1 MVVPMHN
8 LTNLHFSSI
17 ATGLLEPLQAA
28 IFYQSLETNKKFGVY
43 FRPGTTCPIAFGFLN
58 LASLP
63 LIFAHIP
70 MALLLQQETTRS
82 TFWGTVHKSP
92 RQTLVNPSLSKKA
105 FQTRRFSSSPNS
117 GNQDRFLSSCRCNEH
132 TNPTEPE
139 RMRICNSQYSWWNK
153 ESLRITIDNR
163 HSLRCCKLI
172 QEVQRQPPLEPSH
185 SAIPSPTSQLVV
197 AHCHCPHQSGRI
209 PNHSNQTKAPH
220 GSDII
225 ITIHSV
231 SKLPLR
237 QKRKGKKKRNDKD
250 NDSRIRNRLQSKA
263 ANTHLHIQSS
273 HHAHALVRRL
283 EEAGKSS
290 MRRRRRRR
298 RWQRSDGLAAA
309 QGSSHSC
316 DTATE
321 NWRRRKQRQRVKKGK
336 PPWSEQTGA
345 VRKEPCAAT
354 TAIHAPLSVFLI
366 FRVRSRTPRTPPPKP
381 SPLLSHTHPAPAPLP
396 HRWTVF
402 DLPGPSG
409 DRYQQ

>member
-1 MVVPMHN
+1 
-8 LTNLHFSSI
+8 
-17 ATGLLEPLQAA
+17 
-28 IFYQSLETNKKFGVY
+28 
-43 FRPGTTCPIAFGFLN
+43 
-58 LASLP
+58 
-63 LIFAHIP
+63 
-70 MALLLQQETTRS
+70 
-82 TFWGTVHKSP
+82 
-92 RQTLVNPSLSKKA
+92 
-105 FQTRRFSSSPNS
+105 
-117 GNQDRFLSSCRCNEH
+117 
-132 TNPTEPE
+132 
-139 RMRICNSQYSWWNK
+139 
-153 ESLRITIDNR
+153 
-163 HSLRCCKLI
+163 
-172 QEVQRQPPLEPSH
+172 
-185 SAIPSPTSQLVV
+185 
-197 AHCHCPHQSGRI
+197 
-209 PNHSNQTKAPH
+209 
-220 GSDII
+220 
-225 ITIHSV
+225 
-231 SKLPLR
+231 
-237 QKRKGKKKRNDKD
+237 
-250 NDSRIRNRLQSKA
+250 
-263 ANTHLHIQSS
+263 
-273 HHAHALVRRL
+273 LVRRL